1 MRVRPKTTR
10 EYNVYQDAWVDESE
24 AVTLL
29 IQLMSTLPATD
40 VYSAVEG
47 WKAEQARKREEDVRR
62 QQEEADARDR
72 RMNSP
77 A

>member
-24 AVTLL
+24 AITLL
-29 IQLMSTLPATD
+29 IQLMATLPATD

-47 WKAEQARKREEDVRR
+47 WKAEQARKREEDRSGTVSRFHAD
-62 QQEEADARDR
+62 EE
-72 RMNSP
+72 RMNRP